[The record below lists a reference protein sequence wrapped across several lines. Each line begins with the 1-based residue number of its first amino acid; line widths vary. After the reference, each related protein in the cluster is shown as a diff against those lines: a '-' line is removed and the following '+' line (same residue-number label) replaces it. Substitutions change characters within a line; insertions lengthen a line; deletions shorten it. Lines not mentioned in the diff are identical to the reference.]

1 MQPVEPHAKGEL
13 PTAQRSLYL
22 MLNFSK
28 NCFSLELAVETSV
41 KSRRIFP
48 GVTIAAGE
56 IKIKPG
62 RLTGEAPRRTETQVD
77 IYMTRTEPTLVLTL
91 NPKLFKLNVWDSTIQ
106 NIAVL
111 CMLRQCHGKVLCRTK
126 KWHLLLFLL
135 KPKHTTPTARK
146 RKEVSMDFHYRNLT
160 NQFLTCKTDQVW
172 RKYSNFKQNCSG
184 TTHQSCSTSLHIEN
198 TP

>member
-91 NPKLFKLNVWDSTIQ
+91 NPKLFKLNV
-106 NIAVL
+106 
-111 CMLRQCHGKVLCRTK
+111 
-126 KWHLLLFLL
+126 
-135 KPKHTTPTARK
+135 
-146 RKEVSMDFHYRNLT
+146 
-160 NQFLTCKTDQVW
+160 
-172 RKYSNFKQNCSG
+172 
-184 TTHQSCSTSLHIEN
+184 
-198 TP
+198 